1 MIEGSEN
8 LPSDIKK
15 YVPNY
20 EYILYDLSPYGDE
33 EIKGK
38 AKLRIFLELVK
49 AMFHHDFEYFIET
62 LERTLITLEEL
73 DHQERGID
81 YFETLI
87 RYIMNARKDLNIT
100 DIYKV
105 VKEISVERSQVVMTI
120 AEKLI
125 QEGMEKGRLEGKKEV
140 AKNLFTFGLSTE
152 EIAKAV
158 GLSVEEVRQIRG
170 ENIN

>member
-1 MIEGSEN
+1 
-8 LPSDIKK
+8 
-15 YVPNY
+15 
-20 EYILYDLSPYGDE
+20 
-33 EIKGK
+33 
-38 AKLRIFLELVK
+38 
-49 AMFHHDFEYFIET
+49 MFHHDFEYFIET
-62 LERTLITLEEL
+62 LERALITLEEL

-158 GLSVEEVRQIRG
+158 GLSVEEVRQIKG